1 MLLLLSLSLTFVSH
15 ISSLTPHLLCSFFFI
30 FSNLFF
36 FLFNYN
42 VFDIVLCYNFIVF
55 IPLLSNLIFFE
66 QNISQ
71 LLCPFVIFLNNNL
84 FSFHTSLPS
93 LLLNSH
99 LAAESSSLHR
109 RSILSSIQ
117 PLSTTAEISDNTQTC
132 IFEPY
137 LQISVSLQFPT
148 SLHILLLLSGSILSN
163 PLVFFIAFFT

>member
-1 MLLLLSLSLTFVSH
+1 MKSFILNFSLFDLKIKVYRLYFGTKY
-15 ISSLTPHLLCSFFFI
+15 
-30 FSNLFF
+30 FSNTMSFC
-36 FLFNYN
+36 N
-42 VFDIVLCYNFIVF
+42 
-55 IPLLSNLIFFE
+55 
-66 QNISQ
+66 
-71 LLCPFVIFLNNNL
+71 FLNNNL

-148 SLHILLLLSGSILSN
+148 SPHILLLLSGSILSN
-163 PLVFFIAFFT
+163 PLVFFIAFFK